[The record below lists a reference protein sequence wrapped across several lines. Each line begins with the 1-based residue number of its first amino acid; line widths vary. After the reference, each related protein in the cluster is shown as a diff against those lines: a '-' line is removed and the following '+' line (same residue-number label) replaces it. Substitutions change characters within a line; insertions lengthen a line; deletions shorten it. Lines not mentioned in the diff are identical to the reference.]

1 MTSMN
6 REQNLNNWA
15 KTILA
20 SQSVKVSSE
29 FCVIAASDDASFRRY
44 FRGET
49 EMGSF
54 IFVDAPP
61 EREDCQTF
69 VKISELL
76 VDIGINAPRVYQADF
91 TEGFM
96 MLTDLGNQLYLD
108 VLKSHDVELI
118 GRLYAEAFSV
128 LRKMAHISCAELPR
142 YDEIR
147 LQEEM
152 NLFPGWF
159 LTQQLSLSL
168 SENENQMLEKVF
180 GFLIESAIEQP
191 QVFVHRDYH
200 SRNLMVVTGDNP
212 GVIDFQD
219 AVSGPVTYDL
229 VSLLKDCYWRFPRNQ
244 VVDWVETYRQDSSLD
259 VGTEEFLR
267 WFDLMG
273 LQRHLKCAGIFSRLN
288 LRDGKPD
295 YLKDIPLVIE
305 YILEVCDIY
314 IEGAEFADWL
324 RSHVIPH
331 LALRMKS

>member
-1 MTSMN
+1 MN

-20 SQSVKVSSE
+20 SQGVKVSSD

-118 GRLYAEAFSV
+118 ERLYAEAFSV

>member
-1 MTSMN
+1 MN

-20 SQSVKVSSE
+20 SQGVKVSSD

-69 VKISELL
+69 EKISELL

-91 TEGFM
+91 AEGFM

-180 GFLIESAIEQP
+180 GFLIENAIEQP

-259 VGTEEFLR
+259 VGAEEFLR

-273 LQRHLKCAGIFSRLN
+273 LQRHLKCVGIFSRLN

>member
-1 MTSMN
+1 MN

-118 GRLYAEAFSV
+118 ERLYAEAFSV

>member
-1 MTSMN
+1 MTPMN

-20 SQSVKVSSE
+20 SQGVKVSSD

-69 VKISELL
+69 EKISELL

-91 TEGFM
+91 AEGFM

-259 VGTEEFLR
+259 VGAEEFLR

-273 LQRHLKCAGIFSRLN
+273 LQRHLKCVGIFSRLN

>member
-180 GFLIESAIEQP
+180 GFLIENAIEQP

>member
-20 SQSVKVSSE
+20 SQGVKVSSD

-69 VKISELL
+69 EKISELL

-259 VGTEEFLR
+259 VGAEEFLR

-273 LQRHLKCAGIFSRLN
+273 LQRHLKCVGIFSRLN

>member
-20 SQSVKVSSE
+20 SQGVKVSSD

-118 GRLYAEAFSV
+118 ERLYAEAFSV
-128 LRKMAHISCAELPR
+128 LRKMALINCAELPR

-180 GFLIESAIEQP
+180 GFLIENAIEQP

-273 LQRHLKCAGIFSRLN
+273 LQRHLKCVGIFSRLN

>member
-1 MTSMN
+1 MN

-20 SQSVKVSSE
+20 SQGVKVSSD

-91 TEGFM
+91 AEGFM

-180 GFLIESAIEQP
+180 GFLIENAIEQP

>member
-1 MTSMN
+1 MN

-20 SQSVKVSSE
+20 SQGVKVSSD

-69 VKISELL
+69 EKISELL

-118 GRLYAEAFSV
+118 ERLYAEAFSV

>member
-1 MTSMN
+1 MN

-69 VKISELL
+69 EKISELL

-91 TEGFM
+91 AEGFM

-180 GFLIESAIEQP
+180 GFLIENAIEQP

-259 VGTEEFLR
+259 VGAEEFLR

-273 LQRHLKCAGIFSRLN
+273 LQRHLKCVGIFSRLN

>member
-20 SQSVKVSSE
+20 SQGVKVSSD

-180 GFLIESAIEQP
+180 GFLIENAIEQP

>member
-1 MTSMN
+1 MN

-20 SQSVKVSSE
+20 SQGVKVSSD

-180 GFLIESAIEQP
+180 GFLIENAIEQP

>member
-1 MTSMN
+1 M
-6 REQNLNNWA
+6 
-15 KTILA
+15 
-20 SQSVKVSSE
+20 SSE